1 MPLALVIANHVL
13 QFFLLPWALALL
25 FCSATQLIF
34 RARAR
39 RSRPFAARLLRTGLG
54 SAARNPFFKS
64 SVMIPL
70 GTISVLEAAR
80 MIREARM
87 EEVVAEVKLATV
99 WARLG
104 RAVGVAKV
112 GVP

>member
-39 RSRPFAARLLRTGLG
+39 HSRPFVARLLRSGLG
-54 SAARNPFFKS
+54 ASAAS
-64 SVMIPL
+64 L
-70 GTISVLEAAR
+70 L
-80 MIREARM
+80 
-87 EEVVAEVKLATV
+87 
-99 WARLG
+99 
-104 RAVGVAKV
+104 AVGAFNGASSMYYYLFILLALCVSEFYFLQLWK
-112 GVP
+112 P

>member
-39 RSRPFAARLLRTGLG
+39 RSRPFAPRLLRSGLAA
-54 SAARNPFFKS
+54 SAAS
-64 SVMIPL
+64 L
-70 GTISVLEAAR
+70 L
-80 MIREARM
+80 
-87 EEVVAEVKLATV
+87 
-99 WARLG
+99 
-104 RAVGVAKV
+104 AVGAFNGASSMYYYLFILLALCVSDFYFLQLWK
-112 GVP
+112 P

>member
-39 RSRPFAARLLRTGLG
+39 HSRPFFARLLRSGLG
-54 SAARNPFFKS
+54 ASAAS
-64 SVMIPL
+64 L
-70 GTISVLEAAR
+70 L
-80 MIREARM
+80 
-87 EEVVAEVKLATV
+87 
-99 WARLG
+99 
-104 RAVGVAKV
+104 AVGAFNGASSMYYYLFILFALCVSEFYFLQLWK
-112 GVP
+112 P

>member
-39 RSRPFAARLLRTGLG
+39 HSRPFCARLLRSGLG
-54 SAARNPFFKS
+54 ASAAS
-64 SVMIPL
+64 L
-70 GTISVLEAAR
+70 L
-80 MIREARM
+80 
-87 EEVVAEVKLATV
+87 
-99 WARLG
+99 
-104 RAVGVAKV
+104 AVGAFNGASSMYYYLFILLALCVSEFYFLQLWK
-112 GVP
+112 P

>member
-39 RSRPFAARLLRTGLG
+39 RSRPFVARLLRSGLAA
-54 SAARNPFFKS
+54 SAAS
-64 SVMIPL
+64 L
-70 GTISVLEAAR
+70 L
-80 MIREARM
+80 
-87 EEVVAEVKLATV
+87 
-99 WARLG
+99 
-104 RAVGVAKV
+104 AVGAFNGASSMYYYLFILLALCVSEFYFLQLWKS
-112 GVP
+112 

>member
-1 MPLALVIANHVL
+1 MPLALVIANYVL

-54 SAARNPFFKS
+54 ASAAS
-64 SVMIPL
+64 L
-70 GTISVLEAAR
+70 L
-80 MIREARM
+80 
-87 EEVVAEVKLATV
+87 
-99 WARLG
+99 
-104 RAVGVAKV
+104 AVGAFNGASSMYYYLFILLALCVSQFYFLQLWKS
-112 GVP
+112 